1 MKYLNFILTGIASL
15 ALMGCA
21 LGPHMRMD
29 ASSDNFDYNGV
40 KVFVHE
46 LSEGDFGQDVPAKGF
61 ETAEVGDVS
70 ELYVDSMP
78 SLEYRIGPMDM
89 VQVIVWEHPEL
100 TSPMGEYQTAG
111 QRVTTDGTLFYP
123 YAGEIKVAGLTAQEL
138 RVEIT
143 NRLSNKILNDPQV
156 EVRVTGY
163 NSLKAFISG
172 EVKKPGYLGLN
183 EYPLTLPVA
192 IAEAD
197 GFTENA
203 DLSMVQ
209 LRRGN
214 KLYNID
220 YSSAFKNNIALEKIL
235 LKPDDQIYV
244 ADKNETQMD
253 SRVFVL
259 GEVQKVGVVGM
270 RDGKLN
276 LLEALATSGG
286 LQTLNASSREIYV
299 IRNTNKERMDL
310 FHLNAKNAMGLA
322 LADRFELDAHDI
334 VYVDA
339 SDLATWNRLVS
350 MILPS
355 VQAVYIGLETVHET
369 QSIYNTGWKRSKSS
383 SSTTSKTTEDDKKD
397 EEEDELNHGKIN
409 QDDEKQDVT
418 EDD

>member
-259 GEVQKVGVVGM
+259 GEVQKVGVVDM
-270 RDGKLN
+270 RDGKIN
-276 LLEALATSGG
+276 LLEALASSGG

-339 SDLATWNRLVS
+339 SDLATWNRLIS

-355 VQAVYIGLETVHET
+355 VQAVYIGLETVHEA
-369 QSIYNTGWKRSKSS
+369 QSIYHTGWKKSTSTSSSKSS
-383 SSTTSKTTEDDKKD
+383 NEDDKKD

-409 QDDEKQDVT
+409 QNDENQGQADDD
-418 EDD
+418 